1 MASKQRY
8 HAPLPFP
15 KKYHAGAAR
24 AENIIGK
31 QIAAARQ
38 QRGLSLSAF
47 STLLGEY
54 GLSIQRQGLG
64 KWESGDA
71 VPSAYQLLAVCHA
84 LDIEDG
90 ISYFTGTVPEALN
103 ADGLQKLQTYKQD
116 LIASGRY
123 EPAPAPEPAI
133 TYIEMPVSTL
143 SAAAGTGMFLDEE
156 NFDLMR
162 FPASTVPAGA
172 EFGIRVRGDSMEP
185 VYQDGQI
192 VWVKTCK
199 TLHPGEV
206 GIFMYD
212 GNGYI
217 KVYEEQEPE
226 ESLQDAY
233 RDMSGELGMQPVLI
247 SYNEKYAPRPVIPEL
262 GFCIV
267 GRVLG

>member
-1 MASKQRY
+1 MASMKT
-8 HAPLPFP
+8 P
-15 KKYHAGAAR
+15 KRPASGSKGYHAGTAR

-31 QIAAARQ
+31 QLAAARRS
-38 QRGLSLSAF
+38 RGLSLSAF
-47 STLLGEY
+47 SELLQQY

-71 VPSAYQLLAVCHA
+71 VPNGYQLLAVCHA
-84 LDIEDG
+84 LEIEDG
-90 ISYFTGTVPEALN
+90 LSYFTGPLQEPLN
-103 ADGLQKLQTYKQD
+103 AAGLKKLQTYKQD

-123 EPAPAPEPAI
+123 KPEPIAETKI

-143 SAAAGTGMFLDEE
+143 SAAAGTGTFLDEE

-199 TLHPGEV
+199 ALHPGEV

-217 KVYEEQEPE
+217 KVYQEQEPE
-226 ESLQDAY
+226 ESMRDSY
-233 RDMSGELGMQPVLI
+233 RDMYGQPCMQPVLI
-247 SYNEKYAPRPVIPEL
+247 SYNENYAPRPVIPEL

-267 GRVLG
+267 GRVLS

>member
-1 MASKQRY
+1 MASGKDT
-8 HAPLPFP
+8 HNALAAPEG
-15 KKYHAGAAR
+15 YNAAS
-24 AENIIGK
+24 AKAHNLIGEK
-31 QIAAARQ
+31 IAAARRL
-38 QRGLSLSAF
+38 RGLSLNAF
-47 STLLGEY
+47 SQLLGRY

-71 VPSAYQLLAVCHA
+71 VPNGYQLLAVCHA
-84 LDIEDG
+84 LEIEDG
-90 ISYFTGTVPEALN
+90 LAYFTGQAPEALN
-103 ADGLQKLQTYKQD
+103 AAGLQKLCAYKQD

-123 EPAPAPEPAI
+123 KPEQIAETKI

-143 SAAAGTGMFLDEE
+143 SAAAGTGTFLDEE

-162 FPASTVPAGA
+162 FPAASVPAGA

-192 VWVKTCK
+192 VWVKTCNS
-199 TLHPGEV
+199 LRPGEV

-217 KVYEEQEPE
+217 KVYGEQTPE
-226 ESLQDAY
+226 ASLEDAY
-233 RDMSGELGMQPVLI
+233 RDMNGDLRMQPVLI
-247 SYNEKYAPRPVIPEL
+247 SYNENYAPRPVSPEL

>member
-1 MASKQRY
+1 MASKQKY
-8 HAPLPFP
+8 HTAPARLSG
-15 KKYHAGAAR
+15 YHAGTAR
-24 AENIIGK
+24 AENVIGK
-31 QIAAARQ
+31 QLAAARQ
-38 QRGLSLSAF
+38 RRGLSLNALSA
-47 STLLGEY
+47 LLQEY

-90 ISYFTGTVPEALN
+90 VSYFTGHVSEALN
-103 ADGLQKLQTYKQD
+103 AEGLEKLRSYKQD

-123 EPAPAPEPAI
+123 DPAPAAD
-133 TYIEMPVSTL
+133 TKLRYIEMPVSTL

-199 TLHPGEV
+199 SLHPGEV

-226 ESLQDAY
+226 DSLRDSY
-233 RDMSGELGMQPVLI
+233 RDMSGELHMQPILI

>member
-1 MASKQRY
+1 MASKQKFQT
-8 HAPLPFP
+8 PVSSP
-15 KKYHAGAAR
+15 KGYHAGAAR

-31 QIAAARQ
+31 QIAAARR
-38 QRGLSLSAF
+38 QRGLSLNAF
-47 STLLGEY
+47 SALLGRY

-84 LDIEDG
+84 LEIEDG
-90 ISYFTGTVPEALN
+90 IAYFTGPVPETLN
-103 ADGLQKLQTYKQD
+103 AAGLEKLQAYKQD

-123 EPAPAPEPAI
+123 NPEQ
-133 TYIEMPVSTL
+133 TTETSVSYIEMPVSTL
-143 SAAAGTGMFLDEE
+143 SAAAGTGTFLDEE

-199 TLHPGEV
+199 TLHPGDV

-226 ESLQDAY
+226 EALRDSY
-233 RDMSGELGMQPVLI
+233 RDMYGDPCMQPVLI
-247 SYNEKYAPRPVIPEL
+247 SYNKSYAPRPVIPEL

-267 GRVLG
+267 GRVLN